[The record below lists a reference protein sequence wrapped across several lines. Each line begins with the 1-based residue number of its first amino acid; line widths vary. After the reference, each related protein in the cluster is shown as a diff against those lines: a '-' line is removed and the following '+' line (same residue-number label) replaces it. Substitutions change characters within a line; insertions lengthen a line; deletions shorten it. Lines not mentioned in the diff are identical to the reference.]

1 MLLKQPIL
9 LSLCSPGYCQAQG
22 AIAVLLKYIAMLHEH
37 ATQVLPLASHI
48 SSFSSKHFSLV
59 AKVIQEGPTGALLPE
74 LAVGLVL
81 LQLRMPLQMVESN
94 CVPLV
99 GELVDHLDRLVSWRG
114 NSVVGMENLQ
124 WQYLPGQIPV
134 LQYHLVPSIQSYGHS

>member
-1 MLLKQPIL
+1 MLEKYHTCTLKHPIL
-9 LSLCSPGYCQAQG
+9 FCLCSSGYSQIQG

-48 SSFSSKHFSLV
+48 ASFSSKHFSLV
-59 AKVIQEGPTGALLPE
+59 ARVIQDGPTGALLPE

-81 LQLRMPLQMVESN
+81 LQLRIPLQMVESN

-99 GELVDHLDRLVSWRG
+99 GELVDHLDRLASLRDH
-114 NSVVGMENLQ
+114 S
-124 WQYLPGQIPV
+124 YL
-134 LQYHLVPSIQSYGHS
+134 